1 MNWLT
6 ISGEITHVEP
16 LRYTPAGVPVVEATL
31 LHRSKQIIG
40 QAERGVE
47 CELTVQACG
56 ELANRLAGQAT
67 GTRVKLAG
75 ALNRRSVRS
84 SKLMLI
90 LNELEKE

>member
-6 ISGEITHVEP
+6 ISGEITYVEP

-47 CELTVQACG
+47 CELTVQASG
-56 ELANRLAGQAT
+56 ELAIRLAGQAT
-67 GTRVKLAG
+67 GTRVRLVG